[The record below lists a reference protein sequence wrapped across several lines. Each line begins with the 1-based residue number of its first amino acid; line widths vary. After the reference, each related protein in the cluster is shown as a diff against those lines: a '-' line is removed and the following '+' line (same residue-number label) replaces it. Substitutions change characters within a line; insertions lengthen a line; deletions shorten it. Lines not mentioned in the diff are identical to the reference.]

1 MSRKILITGAEG
13 QLGKSLQ
20 RKLRDKFEVVPTD
33 LIASELGS
41 SPNIKY
47 LDITERS
54 DVERTINEINPD
66 IIINCAAYT
75 DVDGSERNK
84 DLAHMVNVVG
94 LQNLIYASDH
104 ETYFVQISSD
114 YVFDGNAGPYSED
127 DHTYPVNYYGKTKLE
142 AENILRGSR
151 RKFLIIRTNVIYSE
165 DLNIKANY
173 FAWVYKSLLNN
184 QSISVVN
191 DQISNP
197 AYVSHLSQ
205 AIFQCIILNT
215 EGIYHYGSDDFLS
228 RYEFSMEIANIFE
241 LDNSLITSI
250 DTKQLTQ
257 NIPSYIAKRPRHSG
271 LNTFKIENEIGLTAY
286 STDHSLTILKNS
298 LVPA

>member
-1 MSRKILITGAEG
+1 MARKILITGAGG
-13 QLGKSLQ
+13 QLGLAIHQ
-20 RKLRDKFEVVPTD
+20 KLRDKFDVFPTD
-33 LIASELGS
+33 RITSESGDSQNSKNL
-41 SPNIKY
+41 N
-47 LDITERS
+47 ITERS
-54 DVERTINEINPD
+54 DVKTIINEINPD

-75 DVDGSERNK
+75 DVDGSEKNK
-84 DLAHMVNVVG
+84 NQAHMVNVVG
-94 LQNLIYASDH
+94 LQNLILASNYN
-104 ETYFVQISSD
+104 TYFVHISSD
-114 YVFDGNAGPYSED
+114 YVFDGKAGPYSEED
-127 DHTYPVNYYGKTKLE
+127 FTYPINYYGKTKLE
-142 AENILRGSR
+142 SENILRGSR

-184 QSISVVN
+184 KTISVVN

-197 AYVSHLSQ
+197 AYVSHLAQ

-215 EGIYHYGSDDFLS
+215 EGIYHYGSDNYLS

-257 NIPSYIAKRPRHSG
+257 DIPSYIAKRPRHSG

-286 STDHSLTILKNS
+286 STDYSLTILKKS
-298 LVPA
+298 LVSA

>member
-1 MSRKILITGAEG
+1 MSRTILITGAEG

-20 RKLRDKFEVVPTD
+20 RKLRDKFEFVPTD
-33 LIASELGS
+33 LITGESGS
-41 SPNIKY
+41 RPNIKY
-47 LDITERS
+47 LDITKRS
-54 DVERTINEINPD
+54 DVARTINEINPD

-94 LQNLIYASDH
+94 LQNLIHASDH
-104 ETYFVQISSD
+104 DTYFVQISSD
-114 YVFDGNAGPYSED
+114 YVFEGDAGPYSED

-142 AENILRGSR
+142 AENILIGSR

-184 QSISVVN
+184 KSISIVN

-197 AYVSHLSQ
+197 AYVSHLAQ

-215 EGIYHYGSDDFLS
+215 EGIYHYGSDNYLS
-228 RYEFSMEIANIFE
+228 RYEFSMKIANIFE

-257 NIPSYIAKRPRHSG
+257 DIPSYIAKRPRHSG

-286 STDHSLTILKNS
+286 STDYSLTILKNS

>member
-13 QLGKSLQ
+13 HLGKTLQ
-20 RKLRDKFEVVPTD
+20 RKLRDKFEFVPTS
-33 LIASELGS
+33 LITGESGS
-41 SPNIKY
+41 RANIKH
-47 LDITERS
+47 LDITKRS
-54 DVERTINEINPD
+54 DVARTINEINPD

-75 DVDGSERNK
+75 DVDGSEINK
-84 DLAHMVNVVG
+84 DLAHKVNVVG
-94 LQNLIYASDH
+94 LQNLIHSSDH
-104 ETYFVQISSD
+104 DTYFVQISSD
-114 YVFDGNAGPYSED
+114 YVFDGDAGPYSED

-173 FAWVYKSLLNN
+173 YAWVYNSLLNN
-184 QSISVVN
+184 KSISIVN

-197 AYVSHLSQ
+197 AYVSHLAQ
-205 AIFQCIILNT
+205 TIFQCIILNT
-215 EGIYHYGSDDFLS
+215 EGIYHYGSDNYLS

-257 NIPSYIAKRPRHSG
+257 DIPSYIAKRPRHSG

-286 STDHSLTILKNS
+286 STDYSLTMLKNS

>member
-1 MSRKILITGAEG
+1 MSRTILITGAEG

-20 RKLRDKFEVVPTD
+20 RKLRDKFEFVPTD
-33 LIASELGS
+33 LITGESGS
-41 SPNIKY
+41 RPNIKY
-47 LDITERS
+47 LDITKRS
-54 DVERTINEINPD
+54 DVARTINEINPD

-94 LQNLIYASDH
+94 LQNLIHASDH
-104 ETYFVQISSD
+104 DTYFVQISSD
-114 YVFDGNAGPYSED
+114 YVFEGDAGPYSED

-151 RKFLIIRTNVIYSE
+151 RKFLIIRTNVIFSE

-197 AYVSHLSQ
+197 TYVSHLAQ

-215 EGIYHYGSDDFLS
+215 EGIYHYGSDNYLS

-257 NIPSYIAKRPRHSG
+257 DIPSYIAKRPRHSG

-286 STDHSLTILKNS
+286 STDYSLTILKNS

>member
-1 MSRKILITGAEG
+1 M
-13 QLGKSLQ
+13 
-20 RKLRDKFEVVPTD
+20 
-33 LIASELGS
+33 
-41 SPNIKY
+41 
-47 LDITERS
+47 DITERS
-54 DVERTINEINPD
+54 DVERAINKINPD

-84 DLAHMVNVVG
+84 DLAHKVNVVG
-94 LQNLIYASDH
+94 LQNLIHASDH
-104 ETYFVQISSD
+104 DTYFVQISSD
-114 YVFDGNAGPYSED
+114 YVFEGDAGPYSED

-173 FAWVYKSLLNN
+173 FAWVYKSLLNKK
-184 QSISVVN
+184 SISVVN
-191 DQISNP
+191 DQTSNP
-197 AYVSHLSQ
+197 AYVSHLAQ

-215 EGIYHYGSDDFLS
+215 EGIYHYGSDNYLS

-257 NIPSYIAKRPRHSG
+257 DIPSYIAKRPRHSG

-286 STDHSLTILKNS
+286 STDYSLTILKNS